1 MSTTAALTRG
11 ENDSTERY
19 GPMAHTDPHGFFRR
33 MAVTVSQVIH
43 FVTIDIWRIQQRD
56 FSRLR
61 WFLIRQL
68 RILIVAVRGLA
79 EDKIQLRASALTFNT
94 LLSIVPLAAIIF
106 GVAKGFGF
114 EKALEGY
121 LIEKLPMHEA
131 VITRVIEF
139 ARRLLENARGGVI
152 AGIGVVVLFWTVIR
166 VLANIERSFNDIW
179 GVQESRSLLRKIS
192 DYLSLMLIGPFL
204 VILSSTVTIFISSQV
219 RFILSKIALLDILS
233 PAISLG
239 LKFAPLVMMWILFT
253 FIYVFMPNTR
263 VKVWYGAVAGL
274 IAALLFQ
281 VFQMAYINA
290 QIVITK
296 YNAIYGSFAALPLF
310 LIWLQISWLIVLLGA
325 ELSFAGQNVETYEF
339 EQTYQQV
346 SHSFKRLLSLR
357 IMHLLIQRFSH
368 RDGGSSDETQIAHA
382 LGIPIRLARECLHE
396 LRAAGV
402 ISQVTFDDERLV
414 AYQPARDPE
423 GITVQYVIDALER
436 QGIDDIP
443 VAKTKELKKIAA
455 CLKDFHD
462 LVARSPAN
470 MRLQDI

>member
-1 MSTTAALTRG
+1 MTAR
-11 ENDSTERY
+11 
-19 GPMAHTDPHGFFRR
+19 DPQGFFRR
-33 MAVTVSQVIH
+33 MAGVVSKVIH

-56 FSRLR
+56 FSRVR

-94 LLSIVPLAAIIF
+94 LLSIVPLAAVIF

-114 EKALEGY
+114 EKTLEGY
-121 LIEKLPMHEA
+121 LIARLPMHEA

-139 ARRLLENARGGVI
+139 ARQLLETARGGVI
-152 AGIGVVVLFWTVIR
+152 AGIGVTVLFWTVIR

-179 GVQESRSLLRKIS
+179 GVQKSRNLLRKIS

-204 VILSSTVTIFISSQV
+204 VVLSSTMTIFISSQV
-219 RFILSKIALLDILS
+219 RLILSKVALLDILS
-233 PAISLG
+233 PAIALG
-239 LKFAPLVMMWILFT
+239 LKIVPLVMMWVLFT

-274 IAALLFQ
+274 IAAVLFQ
-281 VFQMAYINA
+281 VFQLAYINA

-339 EQTYQQV
+339 EQTYQKV
-346 SHSFKRLLSLR
+346 SHSFRRLLSLR
-357 IMHLLIQRFSH
+357 IVHLMVQTFS
-368 RDGGSSDETQIAHA
+368 RADGGPSDETQITHA
-382 LGIPIRLARECLHE
+382 LGIPIRLARDCLHE

-402 ISQVTFDDERLV
+402 ISQVTFDDERVV

-423 GITVQYVIDALER
+423 AITVQYVIDALEQ
-436 QGIDDIP
+436 QGNDDIP
-443 VAKTKELKKIAA
+443 VARSKELKRIAA
-455 CLKDFHD
+455 CLKDFHG